1 MEKTIW
7 VVTETIL
14 NEYGAPAAVNNIK
27 HYSTREKAINAVYLY
42 LANDFEDDDLEDNV
56 KKILEDEKN
65 PSGNLTIATYC
76 GDKYGMYDCEYYI
89 EEYTLDEE
97 FGT

>member
-14 NEYGAPAAVNNIK
+14 NEYGAPVAVNNIN
-27 HYSTREKAINAVYLY
+27 HYSTREKAIKAVYEY
-42 LANDFEDDDLEDNV
+42 LANDFEDNDLENNV
-56 KKILEDEKN
+56 GKTLEDTKN
-65 PSGNLTIATYC
+65 PSGNLTITTYC
-76 GDKYGMYDCEYYI
+76 GDKYDLHDCEYYI